1 MNFDPAIAAQAAFK
15 QAVSGG
21 ELGPDAEAASEAEEV
36 FSASAGAE
44 AGEAYREL
52 LALGQRHPEAAQFQ
66 AFLIYIT
73 WQQVTEETTAANF
86 QRGLRLCQQY
96 LGRFSDPNATQPGDR
111 LQIEALQ
118 ESFRNGLGLDEDDEH
133 QMEYDRDA
141 FKGGD

>member
-1 MNFDPAIAAQAAFK
+1 MNFDPAIAAQAAFT
-15 QAVSGG
+15 QALDGG

-36 FSASAGAE
+36 FSAGAGAE
-44 AGEAYREL
+44 AREAYHRL
-52 LALGQRHPEAAQFQ
+52 LALGQRHPDAAQFQ

-96 LGRFSDPNATQPGDR
+96 LGRFSEGSATQPANR
-111 LQIEALQ
+111 RQIEALQ
-118 ESFRNGLGLDEDDEH
+118 ESFRNGLGLNEEDEH
-133 QMEYDRDA
+133 QVEYDRDA